1 MGIWNKIWGKIQEQ
15 TKIDAVI
22 YDLERKLIDIPTI
35 LNCNIKNICEM
46 NESQKNTFLSQIDN
60 ELNHIENIQN
70 DQKINL
76 ANNTDGNFKK
86 QLDFEIKNIEN
97 QKAKLLQI
105 KEILTNEL
113 FLMHYL
119 MNYQDRVNYNQFYES
134 EKLINIF
141 SLFNLPDGWTPED
154 LIKTRENLE
163 NSAYTL
169 PTTEKNSKID
179 QINRYYEILI
189 DPIRRKAYLDLLND
203 PSIMETLNSR
213 INELQTTLKIA
224 DTSLETK
231 EEHSQ
236 NKNESLI
243 EELEPLTS
251 NIESLNSENSSM
263 EQLIESESTTTSFLE
278 PPIEKINFINEDTV
292 IKPMNIEPVVET
304 KELKTTNETPIIET
318 NNINKNLLEEQ
329 KQKIEEELIPNL
341 KDLNKQ
347 IKENKNELLVIAK
360 ESLIKQHLNVLNQN
374 IEYQKILEELKK
386 LN

>member
-70 DQKINL
+70 DQKIKL